1 MLLPCEDRSP
11 GSLAGTECRGPP
23 PRPRAPAATLSP
35 VRREQRTHRA
45 ESQTQDSNPA
55 LLILNPAL
63 LCLALSGPC
72 IHDRGMKKR
81 LGDGPHDSKAYR
93 HSHSHFPSDL
103 VVESP
108 GHLKK
113 KKKDEGPSLCP
124 GQPAADV
131 GARFSTC
138 REAGRNKLSPTR
150 APPPPWGGQGHGRGM
165 GRAMPGAPTRDP
177 RNRWYLGKPTPPSPE
192 CLHYGCRLILT
203 HTW

>member
-150 APPPPWGGQGHGRGM
+150 APLPPPGEARVMAGGWAEPCLAPPHETPGIAGIWGSQHHHLLSACIM
-165 GRAMPGAPTRDP
+165 DVV
-177 RNRWYLGKPTPPSPE
+177 
-192 CLHYGCRLILT
+192 
-203 HTW
+203 